1 MNQSL
6 NFNFNFR
13 TKDKTI
19 KTKDTLIMT
28 KTEEKSVTDGL
39 LKLNT
44 RKISEVEQNI
54 SAKVRNNILED
65 RIIELE
71 PNFNISQVNYLW
83 NWTEELFKY
92 SFRFWTSQW

>member
-6 NFNFNFR
+6 NFLFFNCR

-19 KTKDTLIMT
+19 KTKDTLIMI

-54 SAKVRNNILED
+54 SAKVKNNILED

-71 PNFNISQVNYLW
+71 PNFNISQVNYL
-83 NWTEELFKY
+83 
-92 SFRFWTSQW
+92 

>member
-6 NFNFNFR
+6 NFSIFNFR

-28 KTEEKSVTDGL
+28 KTEEKSVMDGL
-39 LKLNT
+39 LKINT

-54 SAKVRNNILED
+54 SAKVKNNILED

-71 PNFNISQVNYLW
+71 PNFNISQVNYL
-83 NWTEELFKY
+83 
-92 SFRFWTSQW
+92 

>member
-1 MNQSL
+1 
-6 NFNFNFR
+6 
-13 TKDKTI
+13 
-19 KTKDTLIMT
+19 MT
-28 KTEEKSVTDGL
+28 KTEEKSVMDGL
-39 LKLNT
+39 LKINT

-54 SAKVRNNILED
+54 SAKVKNNILED

-83 NWTEELFKY
+83 NWTEEHFKY